1 MTASFYLG
9 EQLSSWRKPRKGDKA
24 MKKLECV
31 IRPEKL
37 KELAEA
43 LREVGISGLTVT
55 EVKGFG
61 QQTTRPENYLFLP
74 KTKIEI
80 YLNDDLVEEVLDIIT
95 RVCKTGGLGDGKAV
109 ILPLEDALRIR
120 TGERKEKAIV

>member
-1 MTASFYLG
+1 
-9 EQLSSWRKPRKGDKA
+9 

-37 KELAEA
+37 KELSEE
-43 LREVGISGLTVT
+43 LRGIGVSGLTVT

-80 YLNDDLVEEVLDIIT
+80 YLDDNKVEEVLGAIT
-95 RVCKTGGLGDGKAV
+95 KVCKTGQLGDGKAV
-109 ILPLEDALRIR
+109 VLPVEDALRIR
-120 TGERKEKAIV
+120 TGERGAKAIV

>member
-1 MTASFYLG
+1 
-9 EQLSSWRKPRKGDKA
+9 
-24 MKKLECV
+24 MKKIECV

-43 LREVGISGLTVT
+43 LRETGISGLTVT

-80 YLNDDLVEEVLDIIT
+80 YLDDVKVEEVFEAIT
-95 RVCKTGGLGDGKAV
+95 KVCKTGGLGDGKAV
-109 ILPLEDALRIR
+109 VLPLEDALRIR
-120 TGERKEKAIV
+120 TGDRGENAII